1 MKREADIAR
10 LMKEE
15 HDRATQAQEQKEL
28 EKWQEGV
35 RYAQELERQ
44 LEEKEKSKQE
54 AYEEFLKGYS
64 PWKFSLEYAPTGYN
78 CSIAIRIYDCE

>member
-15 HDRATQAQEQKEL
+15 HDRATHAQEQKEL

-54 AYEEFLKGYS
+54 AYEEFLKG
-64 PWKFSLEYAPTGYN
+64 KSLNSRNFYMINKKPTFEIIPN
-78 CSIAIRIYDCE
+78 PC